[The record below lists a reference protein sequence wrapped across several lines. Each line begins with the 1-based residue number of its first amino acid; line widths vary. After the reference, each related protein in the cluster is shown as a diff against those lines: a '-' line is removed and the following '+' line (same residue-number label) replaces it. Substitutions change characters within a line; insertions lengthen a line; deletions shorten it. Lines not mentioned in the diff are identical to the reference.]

1 MLTCREG
8 SGQGRERSVWAGLL
22 VRGIQREREKREKG
36 RLCLKTIKLG
46 PKFETKLMFER
57 KVRREKL
64 SG

>member
-8 SGQGRERSVWAGLL
+8 SGQGIERSVWAGLL

-46 PKFETKLMFER
+46 PKFEIKIAFQ
-57 KVRREKL
+57 KN
-64 SG
+64 

>member
-1 MLTCREG
+1 MLLCREG
-8 SGQGRERSVWAGLL
+8 SGQGRERLVWAGLL

-36 RLCLKTIKLG
+36 RLCLKTINLG

-57 KVRREKL
+57 KMRREKL

>member
-46 PKFETKLMFER
+46 PKFEIKIAFQ
-57 KVRREKL
+57 KN
-64 SG
+64 

>member
-1 MLTCREG
+1 MREM
-8 SGQGRERSVWAGLL
+8 
-22 VRGIQREREKREKG
+22 G

-57 KVRREKL
+57 KVRREEF